1 MTAPCLGQKAAYGRP
16 FFLARAGKS
25 GGPLRVCLRSDGL
38 RRPSHKDQ
46 RSVTDPIALRNPPLL
61 EINGRRGTVPTSTS
75 LATRGLA
82 MIGPG

>member
-1 MTAPCLGQKAAYGRP
+1 MTAPCLEQMA
-16 FFLARAGKS
+16 
-25 GGPLRVCLRSDGL
+25 
-38 RRPSHKDQ
+38 KDQ
-46 RSVTDPIALRNPPLL
+46 RSVTVPIALRNPPLL